1 MTAQNFNDVPYDIKK
16 AVLSF
21 ITRPEDLKN
30 LCLTCKWVREIA
42 TPQLYKKVLLFVGGH
57 KDVRISGLL
66 SRSNPGVQH
75 IRKIY
80 LQLEKTVI
88 PPPERE
94 ETSDSEEEDE
104 PQFEEISGTARQAQ
118 FTVRLLLDF
127 LPNDILEN
135 FSWQNWE
142 PFQLTNWELLLKKQR
157 RLKAIE
163 IARIDRPFMPVLE
176 KQPQLL
182 QGLTNVSS
190 LHFYPDNLDR
200 LQACAKA
207 LEAHP
212 KIEEL
217 QLSSDRCLEDEIT
230 EGLQDSSTRPGR
242 ITREIF
248 QQFMPFDRC
257 TDPMIL
263 KKLSI
268 DNIDLRYAADTY
280 MKFIKF
286 NALESLVIGGCT
298 GEDAVFAQL
307 SKPHLRPTKLKK
319 LRWFHEDDNENHAL
333 EAFEGLLEATA
344 GLEVLHVET
353 NNLGSLP
360 KAGAIGHHGK
370 TLQILGVRNRMPQ
383 GLVMYEPDQFE
394 EICTSCLEL
403 RQLSVT
409 FPNTSVSDAFPS
421 SEFKAFLRSCK
432 KLRHL
437 ITMNF
442 QAWPSTSN
450 SFVSNRG
457 DKLKPQW
464 YDLYEHD
471 LQRLAQ
477 QIFEASDVHSKEQ
490 GWGLGHRSMLAV
502 VAFGANGKTQF
513 DEHGRIKLKQVP
525 FVRGQKVDPFGD
537 TSFLAVKTT
546 WKMVQFVETESD
558 ILNHSLYDLHEIH
571 NTP

>member
-1 MTAQNFNDVPYDIKK
+1 M
-16 AVLSF
+16 
-21 ITRPEDLKN
+21 
-30 LCLTCKWVREIA
+30 
-42 TPQLYKKVLLFVGGH
+42 
-57 KDVRISGLL
+57 
-66 SRSNPGVQH
+66 
-75 IRKIY
+75 
-80 LQLEKTVI
+80 QLEKTVI

-135 FSWQNWE
+135 FRYVDECPPFAVHSILETRNFKVFCFHISNPFDSWQNWE

-421 SEFKAFLRSCK
+421 SEFKAFLVSTADETLNK
-432 KLRHL
+432 
-437 ITMNF
+437 
-442 QAWPSTSN
+442 TSN
-450 SFVSNRG
+450 
-457 DKLKPQW
+457 
-464 YDLYEHD
+464 
-471 LQRLAQ
+471 
-477 QIFEASDVHSKEQ
+477 
-490 GWGLGHRSMLAV
+490 
-502 VAFGANGKTQF
+502 
-513 DEHGRIKLKQVP
+513 
-525 FVRGQKVDPFGD
+525 DPN
-537 TSFLAVKTT
+537 SAHAKSSV
-546 WKMVQFVETESD
+546 
-558 ILNHSLYDLHEIH
+558 ISL
-571 NTP
+571 P